1 MCERCRG
8 DFSTTNKM
16 LMAAPFKMTM
26 SSLKQRGTAYP
37 SPDGAIV

>member
-16 LMAAPFKMTM
+16 LMAVPLKMTM
-26 SSLKQRGTAYP
+26 SSLQQRVTAYP